1 MSDDWNTLPL
11 GDVLTFQRGYDITK
25 ETQVEGKYAVISSSG
40 PKSTHAEFMV
50 RGPGVVVGR
59 KGTLG
64 SVFFSIEDYWPH
76 DTTLW
81 VRDFHGND
89 PRFVFYFLQG
99 MHFERFDVG
108 ASNPTLNRNH
118 IHALS
123 VHWPP
128 LPTQRRIAAILS
140 AYDDLIE
147 NCERRIRV
155 LDEMARALYREWFV
169 RDSQSENVLAQQLID
184 QGILEINDGY
194 RAKNSELGSSG
205 LPFARAGNVDDGF
218 LFDGA
223 DQLAEE
229 NVPRAGAKVSR
240 RDDIVFTSKGT
251 VGRFAMVRERT
262 PRFVYSPQLCFWRV
276 LNAKVL
282 SPHFLFRWMQTRE
295 FLDQV
300 DGVKGSTDMADY
312 VSLTNQ
318 RRMRVRIPT
327 VAVQH
332 RADGMLKHIDELTG
346 TLTDERSALRKTR
359 DLLLPRLLSGELSV
373 EDAA

>member
-1 MSDDWNTLPL
+1 MSTWRSCKL
-11 GDVLTFQRGYDITK
+11 GDVITLKRGYDLPHQQRTPGPFPI
-25 ETQVEGKYAVISSSG
+25 VSSSG
-40 PKSTHAEFMV
+40 ITDHHIEAKA
-50 RGPGVVVGR
+50 RGPGVVTGR
-59 KGTLG
+59 YGTLG
-64 SVFFSIEDYWPH
+64 EVFFIEGDYWPLN
-76 DTTLW
+76 TALY
-81 VRDFHGND
+81 VRDFQGSD
-89 PRFVFYFLQG
+89 PKFVSYFLRGLNFGTQNAA
-99 MHFERFDVG
+99 G
-108 ASNPTLNRNH
+108 AVPGVNRNH
-118 IHALS
+118 LHAMN
-123 VHWPP
+123 VRVPP
-128 LPTQRRIAAILS
+128 PNEQRRIAAILS

-169 RDSQSENVLAQQLID
+169 RGSDSENVPAQQLID

-205 LPFARAGNVDDGF
+205 LPFARAGNINDGF

-223 DQLAEE
+223 DLLADE

-327 VAVQH
+327 AETQR
-332 RADGMLKHIDELTG
+332 RADGMLQHIDELTG